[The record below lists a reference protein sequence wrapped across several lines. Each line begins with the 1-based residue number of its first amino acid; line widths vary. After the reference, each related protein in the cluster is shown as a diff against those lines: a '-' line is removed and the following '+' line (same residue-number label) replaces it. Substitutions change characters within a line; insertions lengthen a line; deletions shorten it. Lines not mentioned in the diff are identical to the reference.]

1 MPKVT
6 IKYKSMRDLLFIDW
20 FYDLPSY
27 VVARLSVIFLYTSTA
42 LELFFSQIN
51 DLKKALVSRIF
62 WGRGGL
68 YKNAFHIFLTVFT
81 ATFVLV
87 GLLNRFS
94 ISSEDIQALE
104 LAYGASANSD
114 MFQQGG
120 ILTTVVALDQN
131 QANYT
136 VYNHLVVEGDTL
148 DSISTQYSVTK
159 DTIRWANDS
168 LLGPYSESV
177 KVGWNLKIPQM
188 NGVLYTV
195 KSGDTVD
202 TILGKVQNSNRF
214 DIAELNNLVPPN
226 YELTVGQQIF
236 VPNGTIVKPP
246 LIPQATYSQYYGGTG
261 YIPSGVQPYG
271 SLPGFPAGSFDDPLT
286 HPSCG
291 GYLWMRGFVLGWH
304 TGVDL
309 SKGGGCPIRAIAAG
323 TVTFAGWSGT
333 GGFAVYIDHGNGV
346 TSEYLHGRGDIWV
359 RKGSYVA
366 KGQEIMYMGSSGN
379 STGTHLHLTLRYNGQ
394 IIDPAP
400 YVPYRR
406 R

>member
-1 MPKVT
+1 MPK
-6 IKYKSMRDLLFIDW
+6 IKITSKSPKQLLVVDW
-20 FYDLPSY
+20 FTNFPGYL
-27 VVARLSVIFLYTSTA
+27 VARLTVVYLYTSVA
-42 LELFFSQIN
+42 LELLFSEID
-51 DLKKALVSRIF
+51 DLKKALVSRLF

-68 YKNAFHIFLTVFT
+68 YKNVFHITITFFT
-81 ATFVLV
+81 LFFVIF
-87 GLLNRFS
+87 GLLNRFALNT
-94 ISSEDIQALE
+94 DQVQALD
-104 LAYGASANSD
+104 LSYGASANSD
-114 MFQQGG
+114 VFQQGG
-120 ILTTVVALDQN
+120 ALTTVVALDQN
-131 QANYT
+131 QADYT
-136 VYNHLVVEGDTL
+136 VYTHVVAEGQTL
-148 DSISTQYSVTK
+148 DSIATQYGVSK

-177 KVGWNLKIPQM
+177 KVGWSLKIPQM

-195 KSGDTVD
+195 KAGDSVD
-202 TILGKVQNSNRF
+202 TILAKVQNSNRF

-226 YELTVGQQIF
+226 YELTVGQQVF
-236 VPNGTIVKPP
+236 VPNGSIIKPP
-246 LIPQATYSQYYGGTG
+246 LIPQAVYSQYYGGTG
-261 YIPSGVQPYG
+261 YIPSGVQAYG
-271 SLPGFPAGSFDDPLT
+271 SLPGFPIGSFDDPLT
-286 HPSCG
+286 HPSCA
-291 GYLWMRGFVLGWH
+291 GYLWMRGFSLGWH

-359 RKGSYVA
+359 KKGSYVA
-366 KGQEIMYMGSSGN
+366 KGQEIMFMGSSGN
-379 STGTHLHLTLRYNGQ
+379 STGTHLHLTLRFNGQ